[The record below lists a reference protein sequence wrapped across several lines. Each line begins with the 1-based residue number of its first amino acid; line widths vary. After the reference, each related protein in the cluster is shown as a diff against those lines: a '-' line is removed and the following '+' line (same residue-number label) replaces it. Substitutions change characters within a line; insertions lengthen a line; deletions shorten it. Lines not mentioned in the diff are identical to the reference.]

1 MAFSIEGLV
10 TTTSSTV
17 AGTRITITAPA
28 RRGQRVYLV
37 AASWTTDLD
46 GDVFMRD
53 DTALAAI
60 TCTTTNTS
68 TTVTSAA
75 LFGSVK
81 VGMDV
86 SGTGIPANNYV
97 TAVASTSSLTIKVAA
112 TATGTPT
119 DIVFAGTPA
128 FEMKSIIR
136 ATTIVQPPFVPPLP
150 MAVGIVSA
158 AASFTL
164 NCTTTG
170 QLSVVYG
177 YDL

>member
-1 MAFSIEGLV
+1 MGFSIEGL
-10 TTTSSTV
+10 TTATSSTV
-17 AGTRITITAPA
+17 AGTRITITASAIP
-28 RRGQRVYLV
+28 GQYVYLV

-46 GDVFMRD
+46 GDLFLRND
-53 DTALAAI
+53 DTLAAL
-60 TCTTTNTS
+60 TCTTTNTN

-75 LFGSVK
+75 LFGSVD
-81 VGMDV
+81 VGMNI

-97 TAVASTSSLTIKVAA
+97 TAKASTSSITIKVAA

-119 DIVFAGTPA
+119 DIVFANRPV

-136 ATTIVQPPFVPPLP
+136 ATTIASPPFVP
-150 MAVGIVSA
+150 AVPVRIGNQGGSVT
-158 AASFTL
+158 FNL

-177 YDL
+177 YGP